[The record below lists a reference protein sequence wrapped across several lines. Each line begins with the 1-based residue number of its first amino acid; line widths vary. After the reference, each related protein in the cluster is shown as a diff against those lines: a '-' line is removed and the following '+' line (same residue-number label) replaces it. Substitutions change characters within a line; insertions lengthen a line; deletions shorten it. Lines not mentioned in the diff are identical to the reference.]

1 MAKDNLNEQFLE
13 YFEEEQIKARLADL
27 SECAFEALLMIG
39 DVQEY
44 FEGKLEKAGK
54 DEGRRLEFMDQY
66 TRLNLAVRSLL
77 DLREKAAADLDP
89 K

>member
-13 YFEEEQIKARLADL
+13 YFEEEQIKARLEDL

-44 FEGKLEKAGK
+44 FESKLEKAGK
-54 DEGRRLEFMDQY
+54 DEGRRLEFMDPY